1 MKIGYLVNQY
11 PLPSLAAVRREILAI
26 EDAGVSVER
35 FAIRR
40 VHKDFVDEA
49 DRDELSRTRTILERG
64 VLGLAM
70 AVLRTG
76 LTRPFRTMKSF
87 WLACK
92 VGINSDRGLIRNL
105 AYFAE
110 GCILERWTRESGVRH
125 LHAHFG
131 TNATAAAMFCH
142 EVGGPSYSFTVHGPQ
157 EFDWAAYLSY
167 EEKVA
172 RAAFVVAISK
182 FCRSQLFRWCRHQH
196 WDKIHIVRCGLDK
209 KFVDGATTPIPDV
222 PRLVSVGRLSEQK
235 GQLLLVE
242 AVQRVVKGG
251 RDIELLLVGEGEM
264 REEIERQI
272 KDYGIEKNVILAGL
286 ASSDQI
292 RDYILASRA
301 MVLPSFAEGLP
312 MVLMEAL
319 ALRRPVISTQIA
331 AIPELVEHGVNG
343 WLLPAGSIDELVTA
357 IQDALEKPVNELE
370 RMGEEGAERVR
381 QQHNAKTEAAKLI
394 ALIQRNSSNHGTHGL
409 PVDSASAH

>member
-1 MKIGYLVNQY
+1 M
-11 PLPSLAAVRREILAI
+11 
-26 EDAGVSVER
+26 
-35 FAIRR
+35 
-40 VHKDFVDEA
+40 
-49 DRDELSRTRTILERG
+49 
-64 VLGLAM
+64 
-70 AVLRTG
+70 
-76 LTRPFRTMKSF
+76 
-87 WLACK
+87 
-92 VGINSDRGLIRNL
+92 
-105 AYFAE
+105 
-110 GCILERWTRESGVRH
+110 
-125 LHAHFG
+125 
-131 TNATAAAMFCH
+131 
-142 EVGGPSYSFTVHGPQ
+142 
-157 EFDWAAYLSY
+157 
-167 EEKVA
+167 
-172 RAAFVVAISK
+172 
-182 FCRSQLFRWCRHQH
+182 
-196 WDKIHIVRCGLDK
+196 IHIVRCGLDK

-301 MVLPSFAEGLP
+301 MVLPRFAEGLP

-331 AIPELVEHGVNG
+331 ALPELVEHGVYG